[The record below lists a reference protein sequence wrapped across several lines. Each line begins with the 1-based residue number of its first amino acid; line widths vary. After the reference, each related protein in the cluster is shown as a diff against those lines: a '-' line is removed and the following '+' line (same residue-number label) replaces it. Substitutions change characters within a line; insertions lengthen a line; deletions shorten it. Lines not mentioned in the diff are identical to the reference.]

1 MMSLWH
7 PDGALMVQGD
17 ANSPYSGFDRLR
29 AFWLSSGPF
38 THRRFSLVPSFKI
51 QIDARG
57 NRAFLYF
64 ECHDVGNFA
73 TGSFDDATIKTI
85 VNDTFLAGT
94 LRNIDGNW
102 LFSDMTAGPS
112 SPLSYDTYYYPTP

>member
-64 ECHDVGNFA
+64 ECHDVGNFDLPDRA
-73 TGSFDDATIKTI
+73 IAA
-85 VNDTFLAGT
+85 DTFLAGRIGRVEGRWIF
-94 LRNIDGNW
+94 LE
-102 LFSDMTAGPS
+102 MTAGRAF
-112 SPLSYDTYYYPTP
+112 PLSVDTYFFP

>member
-7 PDGALMVQGD
+7 PDGVLMVQGD

-29 AFWLSSGPF
+29 AFWLSSGSF

-64 ECHDVGNFA
+64 ECHDVGNLDLPDRA
-73 TGSFDDATIKTI
+73 IAA
-85 VNDTFLAGT
+85 DTFLAGRIGRVEGRWIF
-94 LRNIDGNW
+94 LE
-102 LFSDMTAGPS
+102 MTAGRAF
-112 SPLSYDTYYYPTP
+112 PLSVDTYFFP